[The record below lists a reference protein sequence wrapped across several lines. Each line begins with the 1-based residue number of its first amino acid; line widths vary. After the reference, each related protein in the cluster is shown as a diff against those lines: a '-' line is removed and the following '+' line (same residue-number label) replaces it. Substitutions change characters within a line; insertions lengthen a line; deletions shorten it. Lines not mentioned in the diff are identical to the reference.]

1 MQVREVKGIIGD
13 LKNVYDNMIKIQ
25 ECCLRNDDAQ
35 GSIKEL
41 EEKSNINMSLRN
53 LVSSTAIYISNE
65 ISRLENVIDNATVK
79 ID

>member
-13 LKNVYDNMIKIQ
+13 LKNLYDNMIRIQ

-35 GSIKEL
+35 KSIKEL
-41 EEKSNINMSLRN
+41 EEKANINTSLRN
-53 LVSSTAIYISNE
+53 LVSGTAIYISNE